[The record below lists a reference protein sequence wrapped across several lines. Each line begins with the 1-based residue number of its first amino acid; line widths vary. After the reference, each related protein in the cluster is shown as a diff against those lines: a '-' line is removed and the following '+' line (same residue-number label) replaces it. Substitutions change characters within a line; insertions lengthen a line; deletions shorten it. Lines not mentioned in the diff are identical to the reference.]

1 MASAPRRR
9 LPQWVR
15 WLHIYLS
22 MIAFVATLLF
32 AVTGLTLNHA
42 AWFEGGEPSVREV
55 AGEIDA
61 IKLAGDVDKLAIAE
75 ELRAKHHLQGMVKEF
90 SVDERECFVLWKGP
104 GYSADV
110 IIDRETHAY
119 TGEVQ
124 SRSWMAVLDDL
135 HKGRDCG
142 PVWSWVIDVSAV
154 LLTVLSLTGIWLL
167 LYLKKRRRSGLI
179 VGLVGCVLVVVSY
192 AVGVH

>member
-1 MASAPRRR
+1 
-9 LPQWVR
+9 
-15 WLHIYLS
+15 

-42 AWFEGGEPSVREV
+42 AWFEGGEPSIREV

>member
-42 AWFEGGEPSVREV
+42 AWFEGGEPSIREV